1 MNTWHDTLDEHLH
14 VVREAQ
20 AALDAPFRQC
30 VERCRVSLEG
40 GGKILVCGNG
50 GSAADAQHFAAEL
63 SGRFFRDRPAL
74 AALAL
79 TTDTS
84 ALTAIAND
92 LGYDEVFARQVEA
105 LGRSGDVLIALSTS
119 GNSQNVLRAVD
130 RAREQGLTVI
140 GLSGRVGGALLD
152 RSDLCLRAPSDSVPR
167 IQEVHELVLHGLA
180 EALENALFPEPGA

>member
-1 MNTWHDTLDEHLH
+1 MNTWHDTLDEHLQ